1 MKPETVKTT
10 VTNLIAAIQA
20 MNQDAWL
27 ACFADDAV
35 SYNPVGTPPIR
46 GREGLSQMFQ
56 KLVGVFKDVK
66 FTAESMFVAGNEAAV
81 KYTLSGQGKNGRLV
95 AVEGINVYEV
105 NDHGKIQTVRAYWH
119 PAEMVAQLKK

>member
-1 MKPETVKTT
+1 MKPETVQTA

-20 MNQDAWL
+20 KNQDAWL

-46 GREGLSQMFQ
+46 GHEGLSQMFQ
-56 KLVGVFKDVK
+56 KFAGVFKDIK
-66 FTAESMFVAGNEAAV
+66 FTAESMFAAGNEVAV

-95 AVEGINVYEV
+95 TVEGINVYEV
-105 NDHGKIQTVRAYWH
+105 NDRGKIQTLRAYWN